1 MSEPLLQAVRNNL
14 LDSAQEILEEGA
26 SINYRDENGMTAL
39 MEATLNLNLDMMTL
53 LLDTY
58 HATVDLED
66 ELAQT
71 ALNHAYIEYV
81 GSNEDDLLPIIDCL
95 LIHGAAPDHT
105 DHAGGTLLQWAAFN
119 GFIHI
124 ANLLLARGVN
134 PNSAINDAREG
145 GNPDMITLLQEAI
158 ATLPAQEENSELDD
172 VVIFPL
178 LRNDSESDEE
188 DDGFEADVEGE
199 NNRVHHVFG

>member
-26 SINYRDENGMTAL
+26 SVDYRDENGMTAL

-58 HATVDLED
+58 HATIDLED
-66 ELAQT
+66 DRGQT
-71 ALNHAYIEYV
+71 ALNHVYMEYV
-81 GSNEDDLLPIIDCL
+81 GNNQADLLPIIDCL
-95 LIHGAAPDHT
+95 LIHGAAPDHG
-105 DHAGGTLLQWAAFN
+105 DSAGGTLLQWAAFN

-134 PNSAINDAREG
+134 PNSAINDALEG
-145 GNPDMITLLQEAI
+145 GNPAMIALLQDAITLAH
-158 ATLPAQEENSELDD
+158 PEENSELDD
-172 VVIFPL
+172 VIAAFAF
-178 LRNDSESDEE
+178 NQMNDEE
-188 DDGFEADVEGE
+188 DDGFETDVENEG
-199 NNRVHHVFG
+199 NIATNVFS